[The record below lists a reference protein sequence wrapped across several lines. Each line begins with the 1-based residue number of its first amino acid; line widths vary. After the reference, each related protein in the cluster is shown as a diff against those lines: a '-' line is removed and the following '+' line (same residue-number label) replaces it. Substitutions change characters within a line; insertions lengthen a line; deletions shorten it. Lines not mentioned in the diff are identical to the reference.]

1 MTSEQQHALMMA
13 QIVLADEKKKAPL
26 TQAKIA
32 WAADKAI
39 AVMPHWKDIVD
50 RHALISELESRETHW
65 IGKASVLDANDDHI
79 AWLDAARKT
88 NWRLWARYSQSL
100 RYRLSNDAVEA
111 VLWSFPPVLALLV
124 ICRGMRPMRKLCI
137 APISSCLTVA

>member
-65 IGKASVLDANDDHI
+65 IGKASWMPMTTTL
-79 AWLDAARKT
+79 LGSMRPARRIGAYGQGT
-88 NWRLWARYSQSL
+88 ASHSATACRTMPSRRWTRSPTR
-100 RYRLSNDAVEA
+100 
-111 VLWSFPPVLALLV
+111 SFPV
-124 ICRGMRPMRKLCI
+124 
-137 APISSCLTVA
+137 